1 MKRAILFVA
10 FAALCG
16 AQTTV
21 NGGRDYKGTL
31 KASGSVS
38 VVDFSGSGS
47 TAPAKAGSSASRPT
61 ACTQGQIYFAT
72 DVAAGQNLYFC
83 TITGAPGAWTQ
94 MSGNAANAMTA
105 GAGAPVGNCDR
116 AEIQ

>member
-1 MKRAILFVA
+1 MKRVILFVT
-10 FAALCG
+10 FAAFCG

-38 VVDFSGSGS
+38 TVDFTGAGS
-47 TAPAKAGSSASRPT
+47 TAPVRAGALASRPT

-72 DVAAGQNLYFC
+72 DTTAGQNLYFC
-83 TITGAPGAWTQ
+83 TTTGAPGTWTQ
-94 MSGNAANAMTA
+94 MTGGS
-105 GAGAPVGNCDR
+105 
-116 AEIQ
+116 

>member
-1 MKRAILFVA
+1 MKRAIVLVA
-10 FAALCG
+10 FAGLCA

-47 TAPAKAGSSASRPT
+47 TAPAKAGTSASRPT

-72 DVAAGQNLYFC
+72 DVAAMVQGYSGSLGGGQ
-83 TITGAPGAWTQ
+83 
-94 MSGNAANAMTA
+94 
-105 GAGAPVGNCDR
+105 
-116 AEIQ
+116 